1 MSELLPHVQ
10 QLLEASQEAI
20 VRRDPSTRLNAPAPP
35 ERSLRDRSPVST
47 PVKPP
52 ARKRKPASAGGSGAI
67 SPRSTG
73 GNGAGGSGG
82 AGGGG
87 AGAGGGGGGG
97 AGGGGAGG
105 GGAGSGV
112 GGGSDGG
119 GSGGVG
125 GGDGS
130 DCGGGAGAGG
140 DGASACV
147 EQGHGPSGAMSMMV
161 VPPFEEA
168 QKCLHCSVSLM
179 EGVHAEL
186 CTDCREDQCQF
197 CGSVD
202 PIAVDQYRRCSIT
215 LSLSLT
221 PTPNAYPDPNPRYRR
236 CFGCMREAV
245 LRSRLRAGALRNFEL
260 QVPAPAIPSK
270 PSTPASLGRTPSPY
284 APPTPSPQLQP
295 SAPVV
300 RLAPP
305 TRSPLLAPARSPLLA
320 PARSPLLQPARS
332 PLLPPARS
340 PASSPQLGPMAP
352 AMPPLLFALP
362 PAALPPPTISEAEGG
377 APVLRVSLPVALPT
391 APPPMAPPPKPPSP
405 APGWEPPSPSRGWER
420 PGLTDDEMHRL
431 LASPMRPS
439 TPSHRNDGGGMLGL
453 HGLHGSSGA
462 AMPMPAYVPASPRH
476 GVPASPLRPPS
487 PRPSPRRSLSGGLSE
502 MLPPPAIYHPP
513 VPVPETL
520 LAMPPASPHRLS
532 PHDAALPLHGEH
544 RA

>member
-1 MSELLPHVQ
+1 M
-10 QLLEASQEAI
+10 
-20 VRRDPSTRLNAPAPP
+20 RR
-35 ERSLRDRSPVST
+35 
-47 PVKPP
+47 
-52 ARKRKPASAGGSGAI
+52 GGG
-67 SPRSTG
+67 
-73 GNGAGGSGG
+73 GAGGSGG
-82 AGGGG
+82 SGSDGGDGGVSGGGEGGEGGEGNDCGG
-87 AGAGGGGGGG
+87 AGAR
-97 AGGGGAGG
+97 
-105 GGAGSGV
+105 
-112 GGGSDGG
+112 
-119 GSGGVG
+119 
-125 GGDGS
+125 
-130 DCGGGAGAGG
+130 AGAGG
-140 DGASACV
+140 DGAGAASACV
-147 EQGHGPSGAMSMMV
+147 EPSAGLGGAMDMMV

-202 PIAVDQYRRCSIT
+202 PIAVDQYRRC
-215 LSLSLT
+215 
-221 PTPNAYPDPNPRYRR
+221 
-236 CFGCMREAV
+236 FGCMREAV

-260 QVPAPAIPSK
+260 QVAAPALPSK

-295 SAPVV
+295 AAPVL
-300 RLAPP
+300 RLAPA
-305 TRSPLLAPARSPLLA
+305 TRSPLLPPARSPLL
-320 PARSPLLQPARS
+320 PPSRS

-544 RA
+544 RAI